1 MDKIKSP
8 KLLSQLAKMK
18 EKEGLYS
25 DAVKVY
31 MTEDDW
37 EKVIRINLKY
47 LDNQDK
53 EEKYLWIMV
62 KQNLLRF

>member
-25 DAVKVY
+25 DAQK
-31 MTEDDW
+31 DDW
-37 EKVIRINLKY
+37 ENVIRINLKY

-53 EEKYLWIMV
+53 GEKYLWIIV